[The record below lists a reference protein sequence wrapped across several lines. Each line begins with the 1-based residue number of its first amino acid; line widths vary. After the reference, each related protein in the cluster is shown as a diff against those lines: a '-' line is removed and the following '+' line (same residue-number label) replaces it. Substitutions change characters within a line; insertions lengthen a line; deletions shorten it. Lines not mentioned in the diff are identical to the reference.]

1 MLSIDFCLPDHL
13 LTCTRVL
20 GFRPC
25 LVLALLTGQGCDRR
39 EGHFHDVR
47 FPALAGR
54 AATRAV
60 LSRFYRFSR
69 PFTTSPR
76 TSRHPRCRFFLAA
89 QPGSRSFP
97 ARLVKGSPCRDP
109 RCLPSGD
116 VGAPHLPA
124 EGALPVFRKS
134 RLTTDVDP
142 MGFATLVRRDAALHS
157 NEHHTESCDDDEESP
172 SS

>member
-47 FPALAGR
+47 FPALTGR

-76 TSRHPRCRFFLAA
+76 TSRHPRCRFFGRAARIEIVSSAPRERLAL
-89 QPGSRSFP
+89 PRSEMSSFGGRWSAAP
-97 ARLVKGSPCRDP
+97 PCGGSPSGFP
-109 RCLPSGD
+109 KEPSHNGRRSH
-116 VGAPHLPA
+116 GLCHPGPTRRRPSLERAPHRVL
-124 EGALPVFRKS
+124 
-134 RLTTDVDP
+134 
-142 MGFATLVRRDAALHS
+142 RRR
-157 NEHHTESCDDDEESP
+157 
-172 SS
+172 